1 MLRFAEEQHYTN
13 KQILAL
19 YHMIR
24 DVLDQLKS
32 ATEENPVTSESSYEY
47 FKSILMPLTLSK
59 ENNHPLFTISQSETI
74 IDYMILSLYQH
85 FLLYY
90 SIFSMEQTN
99 HNQEM
104 NITVETPF
112 YIPPLSEFH
121 DSSEAFPQSQLS
133 PDMSQLSLEE
143 QQQLSQQQSESLLS
157 QTTGTTNTATAS
169 TTNMSVNPSLHEGI
183 GTTSNPPSTVE
194 QTATTTT
201 TDTTTTDPSTS
212 TTDPSTSTTDPSTS
226 TTDPSTTATEQNT
239 TSSASLNGKST
250 STTNLT
256 ASTNDM
262 TSSSTVKE

>member
-59 ENNHPLFTISQSETI
+59 ENNPPLFTISQSETI